1 MNRRYFRNISLF
13 VIASLILLA
22 TIQAVSVYSAFRN
35 RVEEY
40 HNRVETTTYKSIY
53 SAFRMDAVPGVPNAS
68 RVRIN
73 LQEFRL
79 FFEPNLRDVAIDE
92 PYNIDIIDKQSGRT
106 MMQYHTDK
114 AIENPTT
121 HLFDVDDD
129 SLFALRLT
137 INTPYEQFW
146 SDVKWIILSSV
157 AIVILLAAIL
167 IYLIRTMY
175 RQRTLEQMRRDFTH
189 NITHELKTPI
199 SVAVAATDAMR
210 NFSADADVERRSR
223 YLEMVE
229 QQLTQLSTM
238 VENILTVSVDGR
250 EVRCNYTRF
259 RLLPLLQSTT
269 QAISLSQQKSV
280 EFGIECSDSQEVR
293 ADEMHLRQILS
304 TLIDNAIK
312 YSGESVKITL
322 RAYSEADHT
331 VIECSDNGFG
341 ISREHQRH
349 IFEKFYRVPTGEI
362 HHARGYGLGL
372 YYAHKVIHQH
382 GGEIS
387 VSSRIGKGSTF
398 TIKLPTNGE

>member
-13 VIASLILLA
+13 VIASLMLLA
-22 TIQAVSVYSAFRN
+22 TIQAVSVYSAYRN

-106 MMQYHTDK
+106 MMQYLTDK

-372 YYAHKVIHQH
+372 YYAHKVIRQH

>member
-13 VIASLILLA
+13 VIASLMLLA
-22 TIQAVSVYSAFRN
+22 TIQAVSVYSAYRN

-114 AIENPTT
+114 AIENPTI

-331 VIECSDNGFG
+331 IIECSDNGFG

-372 YYAHKVIHQH
+372 YYAHKVIRQH

>member
-13 VIASLILLA
+13 VIASLMLLA
-22 TIQAVSVYSAFRN
+22 TIQAVSVYSAYRN

-106 MMQYHTDK
+106 MMQYRTDK

-167 IYLIRTMY
+167 VYLIRTMY

-199 SVAVAATDAMR
+199 SVAIAATDAMR

-331 VIECSDNGFG
+331 IIECSDNGFG

-372 YYAHKVIHQH
+372 YYAHKVIRQH
-382 GGEIS
+382 CGEIS

>member
-22 TIQAVSVYSAFRN
+22 TIQAVSVYSAYRN

-53 SAFRMDAVPGVPNAS
+53 SAFRMDAVPGIPNAS

-106 MMQYHTDK
+106 MMQYRTDK

-137 INTPYEQFW
+137 INTPYEKFW
-146 SDVKWIILSSV
+146 GDVKWIILSSV

>member
-13 VIASLILLA
+13 VIASLMLLA
-22 TIQAVSVYSAFRN
+22 TIQAVSVYSAYRN

-68 RVRIN
+68 RIRIN

-106 MMQYHTDK
+106 MMQYRTDK

-280 EFGIECSDSQEVR
+280 EFGIECSESQEMR

-331 VIECSDNGFG
+331 IIECSDNGFG

-372 YYAHKVIHQH
+372 YYAHKVIRQH

>member
-1 MNRRYFRNISLF
+1 MIRRYFRNISLF

-22 TIQAVSVYSAFRN
+22 TIQAVSVYSAYRN

-79 FFEPNLRDVAIDE
+79 FFEPNLRDVAINE

-106 MMQYHTDK
+106 MMQYRTDK

-372 YYAHKVIHQH
+372 YYAHKVIRQH

>member
-13 VIASLILLA
+13 VIASLMLLA
-22 TIQAVSVYSAFRN
+22 TIQAVSVYSAYRN

-106 MMQYHTDK
+106 MMQYQTDK

-129 SLFALRLT
+129 SLFTLRLT

-372 YYAHKVIHQH
+372 YYAHKVIRQH

>member
-13 VIASLILLA
+13 VIASLMLLA
-22 TIQAVSVYSAFRN
+22 TIQAVSVYSAYRN

-146 SDVKWIILSSV
+146 GDVKWIILSSV

-259 RLLPLLQSTT
+259 RLLPMLQSTT

-331 VIECSDNGFG
+331 IIECSDNGFG

-372 YYAHKVIHQH
+372 YYAHKVIRQH

>member
-13 VIASLILLA
+13 VIASLMLLA
-22 TIQAVSVYSAFRN
+22 TIQAVSVYSAYRN
-35 RVEEY
+35 GVEEY

-106 MMQYHTDK
+106 MMQYRNDK
-114 AIENPTT
+114 AIENPTI

-269 QAISLSQQKSV
+269 QAILLSQQKSV
-280 EFGIECSDSQEVR
+280 EFGIECSDNQEVR

-372 YYAHKVIHQH
+372 YYAHKVIRQH

>member
-13 VIASLILLA
+13 VITALILLA
-22 TIQAVSVYSAFRN
+22 AVQAVWVYRAYRN
-35 RVEEY
+35 KVDDF

-106 MMQYHTDK
+106 MMQYRTDK

-137 INTPYEQFW
+137 INTPYEEFW
-146 SDVKWIILSSV
+146 GDVKWIILSSV

-210 NFSADADVERRSR
+210 NFSADADAERRSR

-238 VENILTVSVDGR
+238 VENILAVSVDGR

-280 EFGIECSDSQEVR
+280 EFYIDCSDSQEVR

-312 YSGESVKITL
+312 YSGDSVKITL

-331 VIECSDNGFG
+331 IIECKDNGLG

-362 HHARGYGLGL
+362 HHTRGYGLGL
-372 YYAHKVIHQH
+372 YYAHKVIRQH

>member
-22 TIQAVSVYSAFRN
+22 TIQAVSVYSAYRN

-114 AIENPTT
+114 AIESPTT

-322 RAYSEADHT
+322 RAYSETDHT
-331 VIECSDNGFG
+331 IIECRDNGFG

-349 IFEKFYRVPTGEI
+349 IFEKLYRVPTGEI

-372 YYAHKVIHQH
+372 YYAHKVIRQH

>member
-13 VIASLILLA
+13 VIASLMLLA
-22 TIQAVSVYSAFRN
+22 TIQAVSVYSAYRN

-137 INTPYEQFW
+137 INTPYEQVW

-167 IYLIRTMY
+167 VYLIRTMY

-199 SVAVAATDAMR
+199 SVAIAATDAMR

-250 EVRCNYTRF
+250 EVRCNYTHF

-322 RAYSEADHT
+322 RAYSEVDHT

-372 YYAHKVIHQH
+372 YYAHKVIRQH

>member
-13 VIASLILLA
+13 VIASLMLLA
-22 TIQAVSVYSAFRN
+22 TIQAVSVYSAYRN
-35 RVEEY
+35 SVEEY

-106 MMQYHTDK
+106 MMQYRTDK

-269 QAISLSQQKSV
+269 QAILLSQQKSV
-280 EFGIECSDSQEVR
+280 EFGIECSDNQEVR

-372 YYAHKVIHQH
+372 YYAHKVIRQH

>member
-13 VIASLILLA
+13 VIASLMLLA
-22 TIQAVSVYSAFRN
+22 TIQAVSVYSAYRN

-106 MMQYHTDK
+106 MMQYRTDK

-199 SVAVAATDAMR
+199 SVAVAATDAIR

-280 EFGIECSDSQEVR
+280 EFSIECSESQEVR

-331 VIECSDNGFG
+331 IIECSDNGFG

-372 YYAHKVIHQH
+372 YYAHKVIRQH

-387 VSSRIGKGSTF
+387 VNSRIGKGSTF

>member
-13 VIASLILLA
+13 VIASLMLLA
-22 TIQAVSVYSAFRN
+22 TIQAVSVYSAYRN

-106 MMQYHTDK
+106 MMQYRTDK

-259 RLLPLLQSTT
+259 RLLPLLRSTT

-331 VIECSDNGFG
+331 IIECSDNGFG

-372 YYAHKVIHQH
+372 YYTHKVIRQH

>member
-13 VIASLILLA
+13 VIASLMLLA
-22 TIQAVSVYSAFRN
+22 TIQAVSVYSAYRN

-106 MMQYHTDK
+106 MMQYRTDK

-146 SDVKWIILSSV
+146 GDVKWIILSSV

-331 VIECSDNGFG
+331 IIECSDNGFG

-372 YYAHKVIHQH
+372 YYAHKVIRQH

>member
-13 VIASLILLA
+13 VIASLMLLA

-106 MMQYHTDK
+106 MMQYQTDK
-114 AIENPTT
+114 AIENPTI

-137 INTPYEQFW
+137 INTPYEKFW
-146 SDVKWIILSSV
+146 GDVKWIILSSV

-269 QAISLSQQKSV
+269 QAISLGQQKSV
-280 EFGIECSDSQEVR
+280 EFCIECSDSQEVR

-341 ISREHQRH
+341 ISCEHQRH

-372 YYAHKVIHQH
+372 YYAHKVIRQH

>member
-13 VIASLILLA
+13 VIASLMLLA
-22 TIQAVSVYSAFRN
+22 TIQAVSVYSAYRN

-146 SDVKWIILSSV
+146 GDVKWIILSSV

-331 VIECSDNGFG
+331 IIECSDNGFG
-341 ISREHQRH
+341 ISREHQCH

-372 YYAHKVIHQH
+372 YYAHKVIRQH

>member
-13 VIASLILLA
+13 VIASLMLLA
-22 TIQAVSVYSAFRN
+22 TIQAVSVYSAYRN

-114 AIENPTT
+114 AIENPTI

-372 YYAHKVIHQH
+372 YYAHKVIRQH

>member
-13 VIASLILLA
+13 VIASLMLLA
-22 TIQAVSVYSAFRN
+22 TIQAVSVYSAYRN

-106 MMQYHTDK
+106 MMQYRTDK

-312 YSGESVKITL
+312 YSGESVKIRL

-331 VIECSDNGFG
+331 IIECSDNGFG

-372 YYAHKVIHQH
+372 YYAHKVIRQH

>member
-13 VIASLILLA
+13 VIASLMLLA
-22 TIQAVSVYSAFRN
+22 TIQAVSVYSAYRN

-106 MMQYHTDK
+106 MMQYRTDK

-137 INTPYEQFW
+137 INTPYEKFW
-146 SDVKWIILSSV
+146 GDVKWIILSSV

-238 VENILTVSVDGR
+238 VENILSVSVDGR

-382 GGEIS
+382 DGEIS

>member
-13 VIASLILLA
+13 VITALILLA
-22 TIQAVSVYSAFRN
+22 AVQAVWVYRAYHNKVDDF
-35 RVEEY
+35 

-106 MMQYHTDK
+106 MMQYRTDK

-137 INTPYEQFW
+137 INTPYEEFW
-146 SDVKWIILSSV
+146 GDVKWIILSSV

-167 IYLIRTMY
+167 VYLIRTMY

-210 NFSADADVERRSR
+210 NFSADADAERRSR

-238 VENILTVSVDGR
+238 VENILAVSVDGR

-280 EFGIECSDSQEVR
+280 EFYIDCSDSQEVR

-312 YSGESVKITL
+312 YSGDSVKITL

-331 VIECSDNGFG
+331 VIECKDNGLG

-372 YYAHKVIHQH
+372 YYAHKVIRQH

>member
-13 VIASLILLA
+13 VIASLMLLA
-22 TIQAVSVYSAFRN
+22 TIQAVSVYSAYRN

-106 MMQYHTDK
+106 MMQYRTDK

-331 VIECSDNGFG
+331 IIECSDNGFG

>member
-13 VIASLILLA
+13 VITALILLA
-22 TIQAVSVYSAFRN
+22 AVQAVWVYRAYRN
-35 RVEEY
+35 KVDDF

-106 MMQYHTDK
+106 MMQYRTDK

-137 INTPYEQFW
+137 INTPYEEFW
-146 SDVKWIILSSV
+146 GDVKWIILSSV

-167 IYLIRTMY
+167 VYLIRTMY

-210 NFSADADVERRSR
+210 NFSADADTERRSR

-238 VENILTVSVDGR
+238 VENILAVSVDGR
-250 EVRCNYTRF
+250 EIRCNYTRF

-280 EFGIECSDSQEVR
+280 EFYIDCSDSQEVR

-312 YSGESVKITL
+312 YSGDSVKITL
-322 RAYSEADHT
+322 RAYSEADLT
-331 VIECSDNGFG
+331 VIECKDNGLG

-372 YYAHKVIHQH
+372 YYAHKVIRQH
-382 GGEIS
+382 GGDIS

-398 TIKLPTNGE
+398 TIKLPTNG

>member
-1 MNRRYFRNISLF
+1 
-13 VIASLILLA
+13 
-22 TIQAVSVYSAFRN
+22 
-35 RVEEY
+35 
-40 HNRVETTTYKSIY
+40 
-53 SAFRMDAVPGVPNAS
+53 
-68 RVRIN
+68 
-73 LQEFRL
+73 
-79 FFEPNLRDVAIDE
+79 
-92 PYNIDIIDKQSGRT
+92 
-106 MMQYHTDK
+106 MMQYRTDK

-121 HLFDVDDD
+121 HLFNVDDD

-137 INTPYEQFW
+137 INTPYEEFW
-146 SDVKWIILSSV
+146 GDVKWIILSSV

-167 IYLIRTMY
+167 VYLIRTMY

-210 NFSADADVERRSR
+210 NFSADADAERRSR

-238 VENILTVSVDGR
+238 VENILAVSVDGR

-280 EFGIECSDSQEVR
+280 EFCIDCSDSQEVR

-312 YSGESVKITL
+312 YSGDSVKITL
-322 RAYSEADHT
+322 RAHSEADHT
-331 VIECSDNGFG
+331 IIECSDNGLG

-372 YYAHKVIHQH
+372 YYAHKVIRQH

>member
-13 VIASLILLA
+13 VIASLMLLA
-22 TIQAVSVYSAFRN
+22 TIQAVSVYSAYRN

-106 MMQYHTDK
+106 MMQYLTDK

-229 QQLTQLSTM
+229 HQLTQLSTM

-372 YYAHKVIHQH
+372 YYAHKVIRQH

>member
-13 VIASLILLA
+13 VIASLMLLA
-22 TIQAVSVYSAFRN
+22 TIQAVSVYSAYRN

-79 FFEPNLRDVAIDE
+79 FFEPNLRDVAINE

-146 SDVKWIILSSV
+146 GDVKWIILSSV

-269 QAISLSQQKSV
+269 QAISLSQQKNV
-280 EFGIECSDSQEVR
+280 EFGIECSEGQEVR

-331 VIECSDNGFG
+331 IIECSDNGFG

-372 YYAHKVIHQH
+372 YYAHKVIRQH

>member
-13 VIASLILLA
+13 VIASLMLLA
-22 TIQAVSVYSAFRN
+22 TIQAVSVYSAYRN

-167 IYLIRTMY
+167 VYLIRTMY

-322 RAYSEADHT
+322 RAYSEVDHT

>member
-13 VIASLILLA
+13 VIASLMLLA
-22 TIQAVSVYSAFRN
+22 TIQAVSVYSAYRN

-79 FFEPNLRDVAIDE
+79 FFEPNLRDVAINE

-106 MMQYHTDK
+106 MMQYRTDK

-372 YYAHKVIHQH
+372 YYAHKVIRQH

>member
-22 TIQAVSVYSAFRN
+22 TIQAVSVYSAYRN

-114 AIENPTT
+114 AIENPTI

-146 SDVKWIILSSV
+146 GDVKWIILSSV

-238 VENILTVSVDGR
+238 VENILSVSVDGR

-312 YSGESVKITL
+312 YSGDSVKITL

-331 VIECSDNGFG
+331 IIECRDNGFG

-372 YYAHKVIHQH
+372 YYAHKVIRQH

>member
-53 SAFRMDAVPGVPNAS
+53 SAFRMDAVPGIPNAS

-114 AIENPTT
+114 VIENPTT

-280 EFGIECSDSQEVR
+280 EFGIDCSDSQEVR

-312 YSGESVKITL
+312 YSGDSVKITL

-372 YYAHKVIHQH
+372 YYAHKVIRQH

>member
-13 VIASLILLA
+13 VITALILLA
-22 TIQAVSVYSAFRN
+22 AVQAVWVYRAYRN
-35 RVEEY
+35 KVDDF

-106 MMQYHTDK
+106 MMQYRTDK

-137 INTPYEQFW
+137 INTPYEEFW
-146 SDVKWIILSSV
+146 GDVKWIILSSV

-167 IYLIRTMY
+167 VYLIRTMY

-210 NFSADADVERRSR
+210 NFSADADAERRSR

-238 VENILTVSVDGR
+238 VENILAVSVDGR

-280 EFGIECSDSQEVR
+280 EFYIDCSDSQEVR

-312 YSGESVKITL
+312 YSGDSVKITL

-331 VIECSDNGFG
+331 IIECKDNGLG

-372 YYAHKVIHQH
+372 YYAHKVIRQH

>member
-13 VIASLILLA
+13 VIASLMLLA
-22 TIQAVSVYSAFRN
+22 TIQAVSVYSAYRN

-167 IYLIRTMY
+167 VYLIRTMY

-199 SVAVAATDAMR
+199 SVAIAATDAMR

-250 EVRCNYTRF
+250 EVRCNYTHF

-322 RAYSEADHT
+322 RAYSEVDHT

-372 YYAHKVIHQH
+372 YYAHKVIRQH

>member
-22 TIQAVSVYSAFRN
+22 TIQAVSVYSAYRN

-106 MMQYHTDK
+106 MMQYRTDK

-137 INTPYEQFW
+137 INTPYEKFW
-146 SDVKWIILSSV
+146 GDVKWIILSSV

-372 YYAHKVIHQH
+372 YYAHKVIRQH

>member
-13 VIASLILLA
+13 VIASLMLLA
-22 TIQAVSVYSAFRN
+22 TIQAVSVYSAYRN

-146 SDVKWIILSSV
+146 GDVKWIILSSV

>member
-106 MMQYHTDK
+106 MMQYRTDK

-312 YSGESVKITL
+312 YSGDSVKITL

-362 HHARGYGLGL
+362 HHTRGYGLGL

>member
-106 MMQYHTDK
+106 MMQYRTDK

-372 YYAHKVIHQH
+372 YYAHKVIRQH

>member
-106 MMQYHTDK
+106 MMQYRTDK

>member
-13 VIASLILLA
+13 VIASLMLLA
-22 TIQAVSVYSAFRN
+22 TIQAVSVYSAYRN

-106 MMQYHTDK
+106 MMQYRTDK

-175 RQRTLEQMRRDFTH
+175 RQRTIEQMRRDFTH

-372 YYAHKVIHQH
+372 YYAHKIIRQH